1 MAEQK
6 SVLIDDK
13 EKQEK
18 PSPKYSDDEV
28 KAISAITVRLR
39 DAQQNRDQVHPEFN
53 NQTFMQNYTNN
64 ERIANTFVPAKK
76 KEGDVEIATG
86 TVEQKLFAVLSE
98 INRLNLTPEV
108 IAFNEE
114 SEELVT
120 LGYAMTDIL
129 FETAKR
135 EEDDEHK
142 MLRQLEMMKQGHVF
156 VQEQWVKRF
165 KKDKTINKN
174 NVGKIDGVDWTEKLE
189 LIFDGPE
196 RRVLYAPGVYLGN
209 VREPDMKK
217 QPYVFTHRLTSY
229 EEAKS
234 RYGMTDSEGK
244 DTWDRW
250 KNVPRNRVQTLAEG
264 VDLIQNN
271 INGAWT
277 LLAREEGY
285 VEEIHYQDPFN
296 NEYQIFLNGIAMLP
310 VGFPLS
316 AISPGGQL
324 NIEKQI
330 LQYINPFFA
339 YGRSFV
345 AKVKEQSDVLDEM
358 LRLLVLKTRKSIAP
372 PYANSSG
379 RMISSKVLLPG
390 RITMG
395 IDANSLTPIGQEAQ
409 GATSSEYQMYKL
421 LQDQIDENT
430 VSKQFTGQQGAAGTT
445 AFEVGVLQKQA
456 QKLLGLTIFAN
467 VNLEMKLG
475 YLRLFNVLENY
486 FEPLDTKYN
495 RKAKRIDNIF
505 RGTNRKMQLGQE
517 QGEGIRQ
524 IVPTNNLPTSRQV
537 REEELFSGTPSGG
550 RGPRPKTRTQLGLP
564 PLNKIYINPE
574 RLKKAKIL
582 WYIDV
587 DTKEK
592 ETGNVEKLMFREELA
607 DIALLMNMGATPNIQ
622 SLQGQHAI
630 VWNRPKDKLFKSPI
644 EPSQVANR
652 LQEQGGGRS
661 PGGDKVPL
669 PNQPQAQAVAGA

>member
-6 SVLIDDK
+6 SVLLEK
-13 EKQEK
+13 EKEQEK
-18 PSPKYSDDEV
+18 PSPNYSEDEIKV
-28 KAISAITVRLR
+28 ISGITVRLR
-39 DAQQNRDQVHPEFN
+39 NAQQERDSIHPEFN
-53 NQTFMQNYTNN
+53 NQTFMQYYTNN
-64 ERIANTFVPAKK
+64 ERVANSFVPAKR
-76 KEGDVEIATG
+76 KEGDVEVVTG

-98 INRLNLTPEV
+98 VNRLNLTPQV

-114 SEELVT
+114 SEEMVT
-120 LGYAMTDIL
+120 LGHAMTDVI
-129 FETAKR
+129 FETSKR
-135 EEDDEHK
+135 EDDDEHK
-142 MLRQLEMMKQGHVF
+142 MIRQLEMMKQGHVF
-156 VQEQWVKRF
+156 IQEQWVKRF
-165 KKDKTINKN
+165 KKDKSLNKGQI
-174 NVGKIDGVDWTEKLE
+174 GKIDGVDWTSKLE
-189 LIFDGPE
+189 LVFDGPE
-196 RRVLYAPGVYLGN
+196 KRVLYAPGVYLGN
-209 VREPDMKK
+209 IREPDMKK
-217 QPYVFTHRLTSY
+217 QPFVFTHRLTSY
-229 EEAKS
+229 EEARS
-234 RYGMTDSEGK
+234 RYGMTEGEDKK
-244 DTWDRW
+244 DVWDRW
-250 KNVPRNRVQTLAEG
+250 KNVPEHRVQTLTQG
-264 VDLIQNN
+264 TDILQNN

-277 LLAREEGY
+277 LLAREEGF

-316 AISPGGQL
+316 AVSPGGEL

-339 YGRSFV
+339 YGRSFT
-345 AKVKEQSDVLDEM
+345 AKVKEQSDILDEM

-379 RMISSKVLLPG
+379 RLISSKVLLPG

-395 IDANSLTPIGQEAQ
+395 IDANSLTPIGNEAQ

-421 LQDQIDENT
+421 LQEQIDENT

-456 QKLLGLTIFAN
+456 QKLLGLTIFAMM
-467 VNLEMKLG
+467 NLEMKLG

-486 FEPLDTKYN
+486 FEPLDTRYN
-495 RKAKRIDNIF
+495 RNAKRIDNIF
-505 RGTNRKMQLGQE
+505 RGTNRKVQLGGE
-517 QGEGIRQ
+517 QGEGVRQ
-524 IVPTNNLPTSRQV
+524 IIPTNNLPTSREI
-537 REEELFSGTPSGG
+537 REDELFSGTPSGG
-550 RGPRPKTRTQLGLP
+550 RGKTRTQLGLP

-592 ETGNVEKLMFREELA
+592 ETGNIEKLMFREELS
-607 DIALLMNMGATPNIQ
+607 DIALLMNMGANPNIE
-622 SLQGQHAI
+622 SLQGRHAI

-644 EPSQVANR
+644 DPAEKAR
-652 LQEQGGGRS
+652 ALQEQGGGGRG
-661 PGGDKVPL
+661 PGGGDKVPL